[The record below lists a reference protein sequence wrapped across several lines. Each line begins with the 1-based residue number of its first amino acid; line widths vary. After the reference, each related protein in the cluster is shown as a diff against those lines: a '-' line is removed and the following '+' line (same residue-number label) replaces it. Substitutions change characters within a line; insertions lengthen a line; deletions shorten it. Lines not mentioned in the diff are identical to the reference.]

1 MRQNKPWRE
10 CVSGDLCWVGIAVLA
25 AGVLIIMFFRAAS
38 MIDPRRA
45 DGYDE
50 MIVFLAS
57 HSFLLI
63 PCSVF
68 VLLGINA
75 AIVGGIRL
83 FRQGAP
89 PGGLS
94 GAWRKRTEAARDGFR
109 GGSRTMSDQEGIIPA
124 RPDDGGLSA
133 DAFSPKPTL
142 FSPPPSR
149 LPF

>member
-1 MRQNKPWRE
+1 MRQNKPWSE

-38 MIDPRRA
+38 MIDPHRA

-63 PCSVF
+63 PCAVF

-83 FRQGAP
+83 FRQRSPGA
-89 PGGLS
+89 GFS
-94 GAWRKRTEAARDGFR
+94 GVWRERMKTARDGFR
-109 GGSRTMSDQEGIIPA
+109 EESRRTADEEGIIPA
-124 RPDDGGLSA
+124 RSDDGGLSA

>member
-10 CVSGDLCWVGIAVLA
+10 CVSGDLFWVGIAVLA

-57 HSFLLI
+57 HSFLMI
-63 PCSVF
+63 PCAVF

-83 FRQGAP
+83 FRQEAP
-89 PGGLS
+89 FGGLP

-109 GGSRTMSDQEGIIPA
+109 EGSRTTVDEEGIISA
-124 RPDDGGLSA
+124 RPDDGGFSA
-133 DAFSPKPTL
+133 DAFSPKL
-142 FSPPPSR
+142 PPG
-149 LPF
+149 